1 MASEE
6 TEFDHLQSIS
16 DQQQQGQQQQQQP
29 QTPQQQN
36 GQPNQQQDSAS
47 AGGRKSPFFLVS
59 SPSELNLIFQLSH
72 VCRGTI
78 CEESLCDVPRW
89 QDEV

>member
-29 QTPQQQN
+29 QTPQQQQN
-36 GQPNQQQDSAS
+36 GQPSQQQPDSAS
-47 AGGRKSPFFLVS
+47 AGGRKSPSFLRFLSLWALILS
-59 SPSELNLIFQLSH
+59 SNPLA
-72 VCRGTI
+72 
-78 CEESLCDVPRW
+78 
-89 QDEV
+89 